1 MSNYIINTSYNGV
14 FDNIIALSSNAFILS
29 TTDGNI
35 IKFNAGAA
43 KMFGYDESELGNCN
57 LKTLIN
63 HTDTSLIASLHNHQS
78 NPEMGESAVGIKKN
92 GTRFPIALI
101 SVIYRNPE
109 SNEEFLAKRII
120 DLSYIKKTEKLLDE
134 TSQLSKSGGWE
145 ADYITNEMIWTPGAL
160 HILDLGP
167 NQQPGIQSTFQL
179 FDQPE
184 LLENAFKQSMQSGQP
199 FDLQLNLTTAK
210 GVKKIVRTKGFTVS
224 FEGKMVRAYGTIQDI
239 TEEVINKQN
248 LGKAEALFKTAFE
261 NAGVGMVI
269 INKEGQYIDANNA
282 YINFIGYSK
291 QELGSMRIFDVTDAE
306 YSALDK
312 IHLQELTTGI
322 TKRKEYDKKFIHK
335 NGKTLWGFVTAS
347 VITNPDE
354 SFAFILAQI
363 VDLTVR
369 KETEIAIVKSEQ
381 EYKSLFEQ
389 NPNAVCSLDLEGNII
404 SMNRQLSVLLECPES
419 QLKGESIFPFMIPE
433 EMDDIFRKFNLVKA
447 GQAQKFR
454 CRVQTLKN
462 KEKTWIITYMPI
474 TVNRVV
480 TGIYALINDIT
491 EQVDEE
497 LELEKSLRD
506 LRKILDASL
515 DILCVLNIKGE
526 FVRINKQVDEL
537 WGYEDW
543 ELVGKDIIEFVQ
555 EDDRR
560 KTFEA
565 FSQIKRGIELKDFEN
580 RMLRKDGSTIIMQWY
595 ANWDSMTHSVYAS
608 ARHLKF

>member
-1 MSNYIINTSYNGV
+1 MSNYNTNTSYNGV
-14 FDNIIALSSNAFILS
+14 FDNIIALSSNAFILC
-29 TTDGNI
+29 TTDGNMLQ
-35 IKFNAGAA
+35 FNGGAA
-43 KMFGYDESELGNCN
+43 KMFGYEEAEFGKCN
-57 LKTLIN
+57 IKTLIN
-63 HTDTSLIASLHNHQS
+63 HSDTALISGLHNHQS

-101 SVIYRNPE
+101 SVIHRNPN

-120 DLSYIKKTEKLLDE
+120 DLSYIKKTEKLLEE
-134 TSQLSKSGGWE
+134 TSLLTKSGGWE
-145 ADYITNEMIWTPGAL
+145 ADYINNEMSWTPGAL
-160 HILDLGP
+160 HLLDIGP
-167 NQQPGIQSTFQL
+167 EHHRQIQSTFQL

-184 LLENAFKQSMQSGQP
+184 ILENAFRQSIHTGQP
-199 FDLQLNLTTAK
+199 FDLRLNLTTPK
-210 GVKKIVRTKGFTVS
+210 GIKKIVRTKGYTVT

-248 LGKAEALFKTAFE
+248 LNKAEALFKTAFD
-261 NAGVGMVI
+261 NAGVGMAI
-269 INKEGQYIDANNA
+269 INNKGEYIDVNNA
-282 YINFIGYSK
+282 YINFVGYSK
-291 QELGSMRIFDVTDAE
+291 QELSNMRIFDVTDDA
-306 YSALDK
+306 YGALDK
-312 IHLQELTTGI
+312 VHLQELSTGVS
-322 TKRKEYDKKFIHK
+322 KRKEYDKKFIHK
-335 NGKTLWGFVTAS
+335 DGKVLWGFVTAS
-347 VITNPDE
+347 AISNPDE
-354 SFAFILAQI
+354 SFAFILAQVI
-363 VDLTVR
+363 DLTVR
-369 KETEIAIVKSEQ
+369 KEAEIAIVKSEQ

-389 NPNAVCSLDLEGNII
+389 NPNAVCSLDLEGNITA
-404 SMNRQLSVLLECPES
+404 MNRQLSVLLECPES

-433 EMDDIFRKFNLVKA
+433 EMDDIFRKFNLVKS

-462 KEKTWIITYMPI
+462 KERTWIITYMPI
-474 TVNRVV
+474 TVNRAV

-491 EQVDEE
+491 ENVAEE

-506 LRKILDASL
+506 LKKILDASL

-526 FVRINKQVDEL
+526 FVRINKQVEEL

-543 ELVGKDIIEFVQ
+543 ELVGKDIIDFVL

-580 RMLRKDGSTIIMQWY
+580 RMLKKDGSTIIMQWF
-595 ANWDSMTHSVYAS
+595 ASWDSMTHSVYAS

>member
-1 MSNYIINTSYNGV
+1 MSNFNTNTSYNGV
-14 FDNIIALSSNAFILS
+14 FDNIIALSPNAFILCTS
-29 TTDGNI
+29 DGNI
-35 IKFNAGAA
+35 VKFNSGAA
-43 KMFGYDESELGNCN
+43 KMFGYEEAELGACN
-57 LKTLIN
+57 VNKLIN
-63 HTDTSLIASLHNHQS
+63 HSDASLIARLHNHQS
-78 NPEMGESAVGIKKN
+78 SPEMGESAVGIKKN
-92 GTRFPIALI
+92 GILFPIALI
-101 SVIYRNPE
+101 SVTYRNPE
-109 SNEEFLAKRII
+109 SNEAFLAKRII
-120 DLSYIKKTEKLLDE
+120 DLSHIKRTEKLLDE
-134 TSQLSKSGGWE
+134 TTLLTKSGGWE

-160 HILDLGP
+160 HILDLEP

-179 FDQPE
+179 FEQPE
-184 LLENAFKQSMQSGQP
+184 LLENAFKLSVQSGQP
-199 FDLQLNLTTAK
+199 FDLQLNVTTAK
-210 GVKKIVRTKGFTVS
+210 GVKKTLRTKGFTIS
-224 FEGKMVRAYGTIQDI
+224 LEGKMLKAYGTIQDI
-239 TEEVINKQN
+239 TEEILNKQN
-248 LGKAEALFKTAFE
+248 LDKAEALFKTAFD

-269 INKEGQYIDANNA
+269 INHNGEYIDANKA
-282 YINFIGYSK
+282 YSNFIGYSK
-291 QELGSMRIFDVTDAE
+291 QELSSMRIFDVTDDA
-306 YSALDK
+306 YAALDK
-312 IHLQELTTGI
+312 VHLQELTSGF

-335 NGKTLWGFVTAS
+335 DGKTLWGFVTAS

-354 SFAFILAQI
+354 SFAFILAQV

-369 KETEIAIVKSEQ
+369 KESEIAIVKSEQ

-404 SMNRQLSVLLECPES
+404 SMNRQLSVLLECPEA

-462 KEKTWIITYMPI
+462 KERTWIITYMPI
-474 TVNRVV
+474 TVNRTV

-491 EQVDEE
+491 EQVAEE

-506 LRKILDASL
+506 LKKILDASL

-526 FVRINKQVDEL
+526 FVRINKQVEEL

-543 ELVGKDIIEFVQ
+543 ELIGKDIIDFVMQ
-555 EDDRR
+555 DDRR

-565 FSQIKRGIELKDFEN
+565 FSQIKRGVELKDFEN
-580 RMLRKDGSTIIMQWY
+580 RMVRKDGSTIIMQWF

-608 ARHLKF
+608 ARYLKF